1 MSGRSILR
9 GVAHYETGSFSLYPL
24 GFSELLG
31 YSRSPDNEREFSTC
45 KKVKGLKMFKNGR
58 VDIRFTTETD
68 AAEFAA
74 RYLGLV
80 P

>member
-1 MSGRSILR
+1 
-9 GVAHYETGSFSLYPL
+9 
-24 GFSELLG
+24 
-31 YSRSPDNEREFSTC
+31 
-45 KKVKGLKMFKNGR
+45 MFKNGR
-58 VDIRFTTETD
+58 VDIRFTTEND

>member
-1 MSGRSILR
+1 M
-9 GVAHYETGSFSLYPL
+9 AHYETDSFNLYPL

-31 YSRSPDNEREFSTC
+31 YNRSCSNEHEFSTC

-58 VDIRFTTETD
+58 VDIRFTTETN

>member
-1 MSGRSILR
+1 MR
-9 GVAHYETGSFSLYPL
+9 GVAHYETGAFNLYPL

-31 YSRSPDNEREFSTC
+31 YNRSPDNEREFSTC

>member
-1 MSGRSILR
+1 M
-9 GVAHYETGSFSLYPL
+9 AHYETGAFELCPL

-31 YSRSPDNEREFSTC
+31 YNRSPSNEHEFPTC
-45 KKVKGLKMFKNGR
+45 KRVKGLKMFKNGR